1 MDTAIIN
8 NAKTVQLIGMAILA
22 IMVIVLGA
30 RIAGTG
36 SRGFSSLL
44 MEIAGL
50 LVAVWIIARPN
61 DVTGLLLKSVGGIQ
75 TPAVPSVPAAP
86 PPAAPAA
93 SRPIV
98 EIIGTDAT

>member
-1 MDTAIIN
+1 MDTALIN
-8 NAKTVQLIGMAILA
+8 NAKTVQLIGLAILA
-22 IMVIVLGA
+22 IMVIILGA

-36 SRGFSSLL
+36 SRGFSSLI

-75 TPAVPSVPAAP
+75 TPAMPSGGTGTPPQPAAF
-86 PPAAPAA
+86 
-93 SRPIV
+93 IV
-98 EIIGTDAT
+98 TDAT